1 MLGGETLSPETLSI
15 ERPVS
20 IQCSEGR
27 KIRSVIFGQPIGLK
41 QRSSRLKIGLGN
53 FKVIM

>member
-1 MLGGETLSPETLSI
+1 MLSPETLSI

-27 KIRSVIFGQPIGLK
+27 KIRPVIFGQPIGLK